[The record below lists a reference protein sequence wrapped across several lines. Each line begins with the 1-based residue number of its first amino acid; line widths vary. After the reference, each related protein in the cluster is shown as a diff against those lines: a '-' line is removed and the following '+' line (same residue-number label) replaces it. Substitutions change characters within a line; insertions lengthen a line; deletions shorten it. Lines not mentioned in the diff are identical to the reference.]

1 MSAGTRLLSTRRAMG
16 WWGSLPVGGAL
27 RPDLSGDKPPP
38 SAPGG
43 KLTHH
48 RRWAI
53 PHPGTA
59 APPATTP
66 ASPAA
71 TAPYPVFPNVKT
83 RLILNPRSG
92 PAGRQGSRRD
102 TIARTLAA
110 LSLDADV
117 VETRGPGDA
126 SALARAALAEGCTR
140 VVAVGGDGTVNE
152 IARVLAG
159 TDATLVIVPS
169 GSGNGLA
176 RHLRLPLRPQPALAL
191 LRPGAGVVH
200 AIDTAMANEHFFC
213 NAMGLGFD
221 AEIAARFSRCKGRGL
236 AGYVRTAWQ
245 AWCERVPLTCGIES
259 REASWTQPVLL
270 LTIANSD
277 QYGNDVRIAP
287 GASVRDG
294 RLDLVAVLP
303 VNLAGATTLFARL
316 LLGRLESDRRVH
328 RVASAAFRIRRPG
341 PGILH
346 TDGEV
351 RETGPVIDVRVQP
364 QNLRVLVPAG
374 AP

>member
-1 MSAGTRLLSTRRAMG
+1 
-16 WWGSLPVGGAL
+16 
-27 RPDLSGDKPPP
+27 
-38 SAPGG
+38 
-43 KLTHH
+43 
-48 RRWAI
+48 
-53 PHPGTA
+53 
-59 APPATTP
+59 
-66 ASPAA
+66 
-71 TAPYPVFPNVKT
+71 VKT

-92 PAGRQGSRRD
+92 PAGRRESRRE
-102 TIARTLAA
+102 TVARALAA
-110 LSLDADV
+110 LRLEVEV

-126 SALARAALAEGCTR
+126 AALARAALAEGCTR

-152 IARVLAG
+152 IAQVLAG
-159 TDATLVIVPS
+159 TDATLALVPS

-176 RHLRLPLRPQPALAL
+176 RHLGIPLQPQPALAL
-191 LRPGAGVVH
+191 LRPDAGVVTS
-200 AIDTAMANEHFFC
+200 IDTAMANEHFFC

-236 AGYVRTAWQ
+236 AGYVRTAWR
-245 AWCERVPLTCGIES
+245 AWRERVPVTCGIETPES
-259 REASWTQPVLL
+259 SWTQPVFL

-294 RLDLVAVLP
+294 RLDLVAVSP

-316 LLGRLESDRRVH
+316 LLGRLDSDRRVR
-328 RVASAAFRIRRPG
+328 RVASAAFRIRCPG

-351 RETGPVIDVRVQP
+351 WETGPIIEVRVQP
-364 QNLRVLVPAG
+364 RNLRVLVPA
-374 AP
+374 

>member
-1 MSAGTRLLSTRRAMG
+1 M
-16 WWGSLPVGGAL
+16 
-27 RPDLSGDKPPP
+27 
-38 SAPGG
+38 
-43 KLTHH
+43 
-48 RRWAI
+48 
-53 PHPGTA
+53 
-59 APPATTP
+59 
-66 ASPAA
+66 
-71 TAPYPVFPNVKT
+71 KT

-102 TIARTLAA
+102 TIARALAA

-126 SALARAALAEGCTR
+126 AALARAALAEGCTR

-152 IARVLAG
+152 IGRVLAG

-176 RHLRLPLRPQPALAL
+176 RHLGIPLRLQPALAL
-191 LRPGAGVVH
+191 LRPGAGVVT

-221 AEIAARFSRCKGRGL
+221 AEIAARFGRCKGRGL

-245 AWCERVPLTCGIES
+245 AWRERVPLTCGIES

-277 QYGNDVRIAP
+277 QYGNEVRIAP

-294 RLDLVAVLP
+294 RLDLVAVSP
-303 VNLAGATTLFARL
+303 VNLAGAATLFARL
-316 LLGRLESDRRVH
+316 LLGRLESDRRVR

-351 RETGPVIDVRVQP
+351 RATGPVIDVRVRP